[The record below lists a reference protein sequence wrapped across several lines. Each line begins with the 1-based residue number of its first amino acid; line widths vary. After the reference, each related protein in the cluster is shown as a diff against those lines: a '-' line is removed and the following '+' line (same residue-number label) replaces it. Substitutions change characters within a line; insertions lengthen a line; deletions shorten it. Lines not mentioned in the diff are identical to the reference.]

1 MLFNKKLYYIATL
14 SLGLIESSSFST
26 MLVPVSYLTTYTNHN
41 PLILDAKDNFTLPRR
56 FRTTSKSIPLKKL
69 NHYLKSHNYLPSF
82 KGYKELRASGSAQ
95 FSRKNILAALAQMQG
110 KVYIIDLRQESHGFL
125 NGDAVSWYG
134 ERNWANEGQANFFI
148 RNLEISLFQHLTNLK
163 TASICN
169 VQKKPHKHLCSI
181 ALNSID
187 IKTAKTEE
195 QLMQDLGLEYIRFPV
210 LDRWKPEDKII
221 DQFVNFVKA
230 LPKGAW
236 LHFHCRGGSG
246 RTTTFLVM
254 YDIIR
259 NGQHVKLNDIIARH
273 ALAGVKNL
281 QNTSHTVFSEWE
293 TKGAL
298 KRLTIIE
305 KFYEYVQD
313 PKGYSSRSWMEWL
326 NLKKAEFT
334 SQGF

>member
-1 MLFNKKLYYIATL
+1 
-14 SLGLIESSSFST
+14 
-26 MLVPVSYLTTYTNHN
+26 LTTYTSHN
-41 PLILDAKDNFTLPRR
+41 PLVLDAKNSFTLPRR
-56 FRTTSKSIPLKKL
+56 FRTTSMPIPPKKL
-69 NHYLKSHNYLPSF
+69 NHYLKSHKNLPSF

-95 FSRKNILAALAQMQG
+95 FSRKNILAALSHMQG
-110 KVYIIDLRQESHGFL
+110 KVYVLDLRQESHGFL

-134 ERNWANEGQANFFI
+134 ERNWANEGQANSFVS
-148 RNLEISLFQHLTNLK
+148 NLEISLFQHLTNLK
-163 TASICN
+163 KASICKF
-169 VQKKPHKHLCSI
+169 QKIPHKHLCNI
-181 ALNSID
+181 NTNFID
-187 IKTAKTEE
+187 IKTAETEE
-195 QLMQDLGLEYIRFPV
+195 QLIKGLGLEYIRFPV
-210 LDRWKPEDKII
+210 LDRWKPEDKVI
-221 DQFVNFVKA
+221 DQFVNFIKA
-230 LPKGAW
+230 LPKGTW

-259 NGQHVKLNDIIARH
+259 NGQHVKLKDIIARH

-281 QNTSHTVFSEWE
+281 QNISLTVLGEWE

-298 KRLTIIE
+298 KRLALIE

-313 PKGYSSRSWMEWL
+313 PNGYLSRSWMEWL